1 MVTVSSVDS
10 FYMSKTPKIEKIL
23 NKITY
28 YIYNIY
34 IIYIVIL
41 IFYFYPCRQK
51 NCQLKK
57 LKTTYLRLSYSISG
71 TNQTLVSEYGLAR
84 HKAEDG
90 GNQREAGRDGQLF

>member
-1 MVTVSSVDS
+1 MYRIMVTVSSVDS

-41 IFYFYPCRQK
+41 IFYIYHCRQK

-57 LKTTYLRLSYSISG
+57 LKTTYQKSCVKNAQKDFAFCSFNRIISSR
-71 TNQTLVSEYGLAR
+71 TR
-84 HKAEDG
+84 HK
-90 GNQREAGRDGQLF
+90 F